1 MRTKIFEHFKEK
13 KPLTA
18 TRYKQ
23 ASSFILIQKFMTM
36 QLREKTD
43 NLFCSAPKNL
53 HLVDNMHNHQ
63 CSIQKN
69 SKAGIL
75 ANINSKIHDNATCEI
90 LHIRTYQ

>member
-1 MRTKIFEHFKEK
+1 MPLRLCYDSTGAGKLHAYENFEHFKEK

-63 CSIQKN
+63 CSI
-69 SKAGIL
+69 
-75 ANINSKIHDNATCEI
+75 
-90 LHIRTYQ
+90 